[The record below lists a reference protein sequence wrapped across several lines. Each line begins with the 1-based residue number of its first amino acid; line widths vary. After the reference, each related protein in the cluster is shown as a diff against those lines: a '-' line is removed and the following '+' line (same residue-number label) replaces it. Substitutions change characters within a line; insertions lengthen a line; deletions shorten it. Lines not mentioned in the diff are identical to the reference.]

1 MKVIESRQNRPEVN
15 PTYAAQTRA
24 QIQQLLGL
32 PSADGFTIIQWNP
45 TVVRPAE
52 ASYVILKQRIAELG
66 NFFAEA
72 SYEDG
77 RFWNLAPHLTQPIE
91 EAEILGWS
99 YPPFAERLTLLGS
112 CAEYPAAPAFAGA
125 FVYQGKVSTNQAFFV
140 ENLRLLIY
148 RKDGWVCRTI

>member
-99 YPPFAERLTLLGS
+99 YPPFDERLTLLGS
-112 CAEYPAAPAFAGA
+112 RAE
-125 FVYQGKVSTNQAFFV
+125 
-140 ENLRLLIY
+140 
-148 RKDGWVCRTI
+148 

>member
-66 NFFAEA
+66 NFFCR
-72 SYEDG
+72 SLLRG
-77 RFWNLAPHLTQPIE
+77 RPLLESGAPPD
-91 EAEILGWS
+91 
-99 YPPFAERLTLLGS
+99 
-112 CAEYPAAPAFAGA
+112 PA
-125 FVYQGKVSTNQAFFV
+125 
-140 ENLRLLIY
+140 
-148 RKDGWVCRTI
+148 D

>member
-66 NFFAEA
+66 NFLPKPPTRTAA
-72 SYEDG
+72 SG
-77 RFWNLAPHLTQPIE
+77 IWRPT
-91 EAEILGWS
+91 
-99 YPPFAERLTLLGS
+99 
-112 CAEYPAAPAFAGA
+112 
-125 FVYQGKVSTNQAFFV
+125 
-140 ENLRLLIY
+140 
-148 RKDGWVCRTI
+148 